1 MARTQT
7 ATCQDCGW
15 QGPVEDTLEFRHLHE
30 RVLPGDVMPAGD
42 CPEEGCGGAAM
53 LDGEDDGEPDLRP
66 ALEALMLGLDRLHE
80 AMCTDAPGGSVRAR
94 VKRLADSARTAL
106 AAGPPLQPICN
117 TCGGT
122 AVRVDA
128 WASWDTPAQ
137 HWELH
142 STYDAAAICADC
154 DVECSFTMKPVTGT
168 A

>member
-53 LDGEDDGEPDLRP
+53 LDVEHDGEPDLRP

-80 AMCTDAPGGSVRAR
+80 AICCGCARRLRSRPRQATRGLRPHGTRSGPAAATRMQYLRRNRRPGGCLGVLGYA
-94 VKRLADSARTAL
+94 SAAL
-106 AAGPPLQPICN
+106 GA
-117 TCGGT
+117 
-122 AVRVDA
+122 
-128 WASWDTPAQ
+128 AQ
-137 HWELH
+137 HL
-142 STYDAAAICADC
+142 
-154 DVECSFTMKPVTGT
+154 
-168 A
+168 